1 MKQYGISAHWRQ
13 GHGEEDIGSGVRM
26 DLSCRDFTG
35 SALMW
40 NGGKN
45 LARGRV
51 ALERSF
57 GTELWNGAL
66 ERSFGTE
73 LWNRALEQSFGIEL
87 WNRALER
94 SFGTVE
100 TKPYRGRK

>member
-1 MKQYGISAHWRQ
+1 MLGTVETK
-13 GHGEEDIGSGVRM
+13 
-26 DLSCRDFTG
+26 L
-35 SALMW
+35 W
-40 NGGKN
+40 NG
-45 LARGRV
+45 

-73 LWNRALEQSFGIEL
+73 LWNRALE
-87 WNRALER
+87 R